1 MKRAFVQS
9 SNVTRILRDEN
20 VTDDGL
26 RQVEVA
32 IMNGAGVTVSG
43 TGGLKKIRCGSV
55 GKGKSGSVRI
65 LFADYPRLGRV
76 YMLAAFAKREQ
87 ANVSASERNVLKKIK
102 QALDE
107 RVDKLCEVAD
117 EDQES

>member
-1 MKRAFVQS
+1 MKRTFIQS
-9 SNVTRILRDEN
+9 SNVERILRDEN
-20 VTDDGL
+20 VTDDDL

-43 TGGLKKIRCGSV
+43 TGGLKKIRSGAAS
-55 GKGKSGSVRI
+55 KGKSGSVRG

-87 ANVSASERNVLKKIK
+87 ANVSAAERNALKKIK
-102 QALDE
+102 QTLDE
-107 RVDKLCEVAD
+107 RLEQYVRGAK
-117 EDQES
+117 